1 MTKNKKKKIIKKS
14 KKKEVKEKSQ
24 KSKKETINSKKN
36 SLIQRD
42 IIEDKIQLLIEKG
55 KEKRFI
61 TEDEILYLFP
71 NIEENIEILEKIYDR
86 LETAGIELKSSG
98 EIWQDIGR
106 IEETEEALSDATQ
119 RYLRE
124 ISKYPLLYPEEEKEI
139 AKKAA
144 KGDLEARER
153 LIKANLRLVVS
164 IAKKYIGR
172 SKGLTFLDLIQEG
185 NSGLIKAV
193 DKFDWKRGF
202 KFSTFATWWIRQA
215 ISRALSDQA
224 RTIRLP
230 VHVVETLY
238 RLNKAKKRLSSILD
252 REPTPEE
259 LASETGISP
268 QKVQRLLKYVQDTIS
283 LETPIGEGES
293 LLKELIPDT
302 SDVTPERTAALAN
315 LREQLKKAIQ
325 DLNPKE
331 RQIISLR
338 YGLENGV
345 MYTLE
350 EIGKIYGIT
359 RERVRQIE
367 IKALDKLRENELVKR
382 IKEQGI

>member
-1 MTKNKKKKIIKKS
+1 M
-14 KKKEVKEKSQ
+14 
-24 KSKKETINSKKN
+24 
-36 SLIQRD
+36 
-42 IIEDKIQLLIEKG
+42 
-55 KEKRFI
+55 
-61 TEDEILYLFP
+61 
-71 NIEENIEILEKIYDR
+71 
-86 LETAGIELKSSG
+86 
-98 EIWQDIGR
+98 
-106 IEETEEALSDATQ
+106 
-119 RYLRE
+119 
-124 ISKYPLLYPEEEKEI
+124 
-139 AKKAA
+139 
-144 KGDLEARER
+144 
-153 LIKANLRLVVS
+153 VS

-185 NSGLIKAV
+185 NAGLIKAV

-259 LASETGISP
+259 LAAETGIPP

-302 SDVTPERTAALAN
+302 SDLTPERTAALTN

-325 DLNPKE
+325 DLSPKE

-338 YGLENGV
+338 YGLENGI

-359 RERVRQIE
+359 RKRVRQIE
-367 IKALDKLRENELVKR
+367 IKALDKLRENELIKR
-382 IKEQGI
+382 IREQGI

>member
-1 MTKNKKKKIIKKS
+1 MSAKVPKKRKKA
-14 KKKEVKEKSQ
+14 Q
-24 KSKKETINSKKN
+24 K
-36 SLIQRD
+36 D
-42 IIEDKIQLLIEKG
+42 IIEEKIKSLINKG
-55 KEKRFI
+55 KERGFV

-71 NIEENIEILEKIYDR
+71 DIEENFDILEKIYER
-86 LETAGIELKSSG
+86 LETAGIELKSTS
-98 EIWQDIGR
+98 ELWEENTKAPLD
-106 IEETEEALSDATQ
+106 EETLADATQ
-119 RYLRE
+119 RYLSE
-124 ISKYPLLYPEEEKEI
+124 ISKYPLLSPEEERKL

-153 LIKANLRLVVS
+153 LIKSNLRLVVS
-164 IAKKYIGR
+164 VAKKYLGR
-172 SKGLTFLDLIQEG
+172 SRGLTFLDLIQEG
-185 NSGLIKAV
+185 NAGLIKAV
-193 DKFDWKRGF
+193 DRFDWRRGF

-238 RLNKAKKRLSSILD
+238 KLNKARKKLATILD

-259 LASETGISP
+259 LSAETNLP
-268 QKVQRLLKYVQDTIS
+268 VQKVQRLLKYVPDTIS
-283 LETPIGEGES
+283 LETPVGEGES

-302 SDVTPERTAALAN
+302 SEMTPEKTAALAN

-325 DLNPKE
+325 SLSPKE
-331 RQIISLR
+331 RQVISLR
-338 YGLENGV
+338 YGLENGI

-350 EIGKIYGIT
+350 EIGKIFGIT

-367 IKALDKLRENELVKR
+367 IKALEKLKDNELIKK

>member
-1 MTKNKKKKIIKKS
+1 MPRKKKTNKKS
-14 KKKEVKEKSQ
+14 
-24 KSKKETINSKKN
+24 IN
-36 SLIQRD
+36 LV
-42 IIEDKIQLLIEKG
+42 EDKINTLIAKG
-55 KEKRFI
+55 KEKGFV
-61 TEDEILYLFP
+61 TEDEILFLFP
-71 NIEENIEILEKIYDR
+71 DIEEDIETLEKIYER
-86 LETAGIELKSSG
+86 LETSGIELKSTSELWEEG
-98 EIWQDIGR
+98 EKMSID
-106 IEETEEALSDATQ
+106 EEVLTDATQ
-119 RYLRE
+119 RYLSE
-124 ISKYPLLYPEEEKEI
+124 ISKYPLLTPEEEKEL

-153 LIKANLRLVVS
+153 LIKSNLRLVVS

-185 NSGLIKAV
+185 NAGLIKAV
-193 DKFDWKRGF
+193 DRFDWRRGF

-224 RTIRLP
+224 RIIRLP

-238 RLNKAKKRLSSILD
+238 KLNKARKKLATILD

-259 LASETGISP
+259 LAAEVGLSP
-268 QKVQRLLKYVQDTIS
+268 QKVQQLLKYVPDTIS

-293 LLKELIPDT
+293 LLRELIPDT
-302 SDVTPERTAALAN
+302 SEMTPEKAASLAI

-325 DLNPKE
+325 KLNARE
-331 RQIISLR
+331 RQVISLR
-338 YGLENGV
+338 YGLEDGV

-350 EIGKIYGIT
+350 DIGKIFGIT

-367 IKALDKLRENELVKR
+367 IKALEKLRDDEL
-382 IKEQGI
+382 IKKIKKQGI

>member
-1 MTKNKKKKIIKKS
+1 MSAKINKNKKQDLDK
-14 KKKEVKEKSQ
+14 
-24 KSKKETINSKKN
+24 
-36 SLIQRD
+36 D
-42 IIEDKIQLLIEKG
+42 IIEEKIKSLIAKG
-55 KEKRFI
+55 KERGFV

-71 NIEENIEILEKIYDR
+71 NVEEDMHILEKIYEK
-86 LETAGIELKSSG
+86 LEIAGIELKSTG
-98 EIWQDIGR
+98 ELWQDDFKKTPLGD
-106 IEETEEALSDATQ
+106 EVLEDATQ
-119 RYLRE
+119 RYLSE
-124 ISKYPLLYPEEEKEI
+124 ISKYNLLTPEEEKEL
-139 AKKAA
+139 AKKASQ
-144 KGDLEARER
+144 GDLEARER

-164 IAKKYIGR
+164 IAKKYVGR

-193 DKFDWKRGF
+193 DRFDWRKGF

-238 RLNKAKKRLSSILD
+238 RLNKARKKLSTILD

-259 LASETGISP
+259 VAAEIGLP
-268 QKVQRLLKYVQDTIS
+268 VQKVQRLLKYVPDTIS
-283 LETPIGEGES
+283 LETPIGERES

-302 SDVTPERTAALAN
+302 SEMTPEKTAALAN

-325 DLNPKE
+325 NLNPKE
-331 RQIISLR
+331 RQVISLR
-338 YGLENGV
+338 YGLENGI

-350 EIGKIYGIT
+350 EIGKIFGIT

-367 IKALDKLRENELVKR
+367 IKALEKLKDNEL
-382 IKEQGI
+382 IKKIKDQGI

>member
-1 MTKNKKKKIIKKS
+1 MAKDKKNKTAKNNKKKESQIKTKKRNVSSLKKKS
-14 KKKEVKEKSQ
+14 
-24 KSKKETINSKKN
+24 
-36 SLIQRD
+36 LIERD
-42 IIEDKIQLLIEKG
+42 IVEDKIQLLIEKG
-55 KEKRFI
+55 KEKRFV

-71 NIEENIEILEKIYDR
+71 DIEENVGVLEKIYDR
-86 LETAGIELKSSG
+86 LETAGIELKSSS
-98 EIWQDIGR
+98 EIWQEISKVENS
-106 IEETEEALSDATQ
+106 EEVLSDATQ
-119 RYLRE
+119 RYLKE
-124 ISKYPLLYPEEEKEI
+124 ISKYPLLSPEEEKEI
-139 AKKAA
+139 AKKAS

-185 NSGLIKAV
+185 NAGLIKAV

-259 LASETGISP
+259 LAAETGIPP

-283 LETPIGEGES
+283 LETPIGDGES

-302 SDVTPERTAALAN
+302 SDLTPERTAALTN

-325 DLNPKE
+325 DLSPKE

-338 YGLENGV
+338 YGLENGI

-367 IKALDKLRENELVKR
+367 IKALDKLRENELIKR
-382 IKEQGI
+382 IREQGI

>member
-1 MTKNKKKKIIKKS
+1 MSAKVPKKRKKTQKDIVEEKIK
-14 KKKEVKEKSQ
+14 
-24 KSKKETINSKKN
+24 
-36 SLIQRD
+36 SLIN
-42 IIEDKIQLLIEKG
+42 KG
-55 KEKRFI
+55 KEKGFV

-71 NIEENIEILEKIYDR
+71 DIEENFDILEKIYER
-86 LETAGIELKSSG
+86 LETAGIELKSTS
-98 EIWQDIGR
+98 ELWEENTKVPVD
-106 IEETEEALSDATQ
+106 EETLSDATQ
-119 RYLRE
+119 RYLSE
-124 ISKYPLLYPEEEKEI
+124 ISKYPLLSPEEEKKL

-144 KGDLEARER
+144 QGDLEARER
-153 LIKANLRLVVS
+153 LIKSNLRLVVS
-164 IAKKYIGR
+164 VAKKYLGR
-172 SKGLTFLDLIQEG
+172 SRGLTFLDLIQEG
-185 NSGLIKAV
+185 NTGLIKAV
-193 DKFDWKRGF
+193 DRFDWRKGF

-238 RLNKAKKRLSSILD
+238 KLNKARKKLATILD

-259 LASETGISP
+259 LAAETNLP
-268 QKVQRLLKYVQDTIS
+268 VQKVQRLLKYVPDTIS
-283 LETPIGEGES
+283 LETPVGEGES

-302 SDVTPERTAALAN
+302 SEITPEKTAALAN

-325 DLNPKE
+325 SLSPKE
-331 RQIISLR
+331 RQVITLR

-350 EIGKIYGIT
+350 EIGKIFGIT

-367 IKALDKLRENELVKR
+367 IKALEKLKDNELIKK

>member
-1 MTKNKKKKIIKKS
+1 MSAKIIKKR
-14 KKKEVKEKSQ
+14 KKTQ
-24 KSKKETINSKKN
+24 K
-36 SLIQRD
+36 D
-42 IIEDKIQLLIEKG
+42 IIEEKIKSLINKG
-55 KEKRFI
+55 KERGFV
-61 TEDEILYLFP
+61 TDDEILYLFP
-71 NIEENIEILEKIYDR
+71 DIEGNFNILEKIYER
-86 LETAGIELKSSG
+86 LETAGIELKSTG
-98 EIWQDIGR
+98 ELWEKNSKIPVD
-106 IEETEEALSDATQ
+106 EETLSDATQ
-119 RYLRE
+119 RYLSE
-124 ISKYPLLYPEEEKEI
+124 ISKYPLLSPEEERKL

-153 LIKANLRLVVS
+153 LIKSNLRLVVS
-164 IAKKYIGR
+164 VAKRYLGR
-172 SKGLTFLDLIQEG
+172 SRGLTFLDLIQEG

-193 DKFDWKRGF
+193 DRFDWRKGF

-238 RLNKAKKRLSSILD
+238 KLNKARKKLATILD

-259 LASETGISP
+259 LAAETNLP
-268 QKVQRLLKYVQDTIS
+268 VQKVQRLLKYVPDTIS

-302 SDVTPERTAALAN
+302 SEMTPEKTAALAN

-325 DLNPKE
+325 SLNPKE
-331 RQIISLR
+331 RQVISLR
-338 YGLENGV
+338 YGLENGI

-350 EIGKIYGIT
+350 EIGKIFGIT

-367 IKALDKLRENELVKR
+367 IKALEKLKDNELIKK

>member
-1 MTKNKKKKIIKKS
+1 MSAKVPKKRKKAQKDIVEEKIK
-14 KKKEVKEKSQ
+14 
-24 KSKKETINSKKN
+24 
-36 SLIQRD
+36 SLIN
-42 IIEDKIQLLIEKG
+42 KG
-55 KEKRFI
+55 KERGFV

-71 NIEENIEILEKIYDR
+71 DIEENFDVLEKIYER
-86 LETAGIELKSSG
+86 LETAGIELKSTS
-98 EIWQDIGR
+98 ELWEENTKVPVD
-106 IEETEEALSDATQ
+106 EETLSDATQ
-119 RYLRE
+119 RYLSE
-124 ISKYPLLYPEEEKEI
+124 ISKYPLLSPEEEKKL

-153 LIKANLRLVVS
+153 LIKSNLRLVVS
-164 IAKKYIGR
+164 VAKKYLGR
-172 SKGLTFLDLIQEG
+172 SRGLTFLDLIQEG
-185 NSGLIKAV
+185 NAGLIKAV
-193 DKFDWKRGF
+193 DRFDWRRGF

-238 RLNKAKKRLSSILD
+238 KLNKARKKLATILD

-259 LASETGISP
+259 LAAETNLP
-268 QKVQRLLKYVQDTIS
+268 VQKVQRLLKYVPDTIS

-302 SDVTPERTAALAN
+302 SEMTPEKTAALAN

-325 DLNPKE
+325 SLSPKE
-331 RQIISLR
+331 RQVISLR
-338 YGLENGV
+338 YGLENGI

-350 EIGKIYGIT
+350 EIGKIFGIT

-367 IKALDKLRENELVKR
+367 IKALEKLKDNELIKK
-382 IKEQGI
+382 IKEQGV

>member
-1 MTKNKKKKIIKKS
+1 MSAKVPKKRKKAQKDIVEEKIK
-14 KKKEVKEKSQ
+14 
-24 KSKKETINSKKN
+24 
-36 SLIQRD
+36 SLIN
-42 IIEDKIQLLIEKG
+42 KG
-55 KEKRFI
+55 KERGFV

-71 NIEENIEILEKIYDR
+71 DIEENFDVLEKIYER
-86 LETAGIELKSSG
+86 LETAGIELKSTS
-98 EIWQDIGR
+98 ELWEENTKVPVD
-106 IEETEEALSDATQ
+106 EETLSDATQ
-119 RYLRE
+119 RYLSE
-124 ISKYPLLYPEEEKEI
+124 ISKYPLLSPEEEKKL

-153 LIKANLRLVVS
+153 LIKSNLRLVVS
-164 IAKKYIGR
+164 VAKKYLGR
-172 SKGLTFLDLIQEG
+172 SRGLTFLDLIQEG
-185 NSGLIKAV
+185 NAGLIKAV
-193 DKFDWKRGF
+193 DRFDWRRGF

-238 RLNKAKKRLSSILD
+238 KLNKARKKLATILD

-259 LASETGISP
+259 LAAETNLP
-268 QKVQRLLKYVQDTIS
+268 VQKVQRLLKYVPDTIS

-293 LLKELIPDT
+293 LLKELIPDN
-302 SDVTPERTAALAN
+302 SEMTPEKTAALAN

-325 DLNPKE
+325 SLSPKE
-331 RQIISLR
+331 RQVISLR
-338 YGLENGV
+338 YGLENGI

-350 EIGKIYGIT
+350 EIGKIFGIT

-367 IKALDKLRENELVKR
+367 IKALEKLKDNELIKK
-382 IKEQGI
+382 IKEQGV

>member
-1 MTKNKKKKIIKKS
+1 MHKKEKKIKTKEEIIEEKIK
-14 KKKEVKEKSQ
+14 
-24 KSKKETINSKKN
+24 
-36 SLIQRD
+36 SLIA
-42 IIEDKIQLLIEKG
+42 KG
-55 KEKRFI
+55 KERGFV

-71 NIEENIEILEKIYDR
+71 NVEENIDILDKIYER
-86 LETAGIELKSSG
+86 LETSGIELKSTG
-98 EIWQDIGR
+98 ELW
-106 IEETEEALSDATQ
+106 EEGKRESIDEESLSDATQ
-119 RYLRE
+119 RYLSE
-124 ISKYPLLYPEEEKEI
+124 ISKYPLLTPEEEKKL

-153 LIKANLRLVVS
+153 LIKSNLRLVVS

-185 NSGLIKAV
+185 NAGLIKAV
-193 DKFDWKRGF
+193 DRFDWRRGF

-238 RLNKAKKRLSSILD
+238 RLNKARKKLATILD

-259 LASETGISP
+259 LAAEVGLPP
-268 QKVQRLLKYVQDTIS
+268 QKVQRLLKYVPDTIS

-302 SDVTPERTAALAN
+302 SEMTPERTAALAI

-325 DLNPKE
+325 SLSPRE
-331 RQIISLR
+331 RQVISLR
-338 YGLENGV
+338 YGLEDGT

-350 EIGKIYGIT
+350 DIGKIFGIT

-367 IKALDKLRENELVKR
+367 IKALEKLKDNEL
-382 IKEQGI
+382 IKKIKKQGV

>member
-1 MTKNKKKKIIKKS
+1 MAKKTKKTKTKLKKDIVEEKIK
-14 KKKEVKEKSQ
+14 
-24 KSKKETINSKKN
+24 
-36 SLIQRD
+36 SLIV
-42 IIEDKIQLLIEKG
+42 KG
-55 KEKRFI
+55 KERGFV

-71 NIEENIEILEKIYDR
+71 DIEENVEVLERIYER
-86 LETAGIELKSSG
+86 LETAGIELKSTSELWRG
-98 EIWQDIGR
+98 MEKVNVD
-106 IEETEEALSDATQ
+106 EETLTDATQ
-119 RYLRE
+119 KYLSE
-124 ISKYPLLYPEEEKEI
+124 ISKYPLLTPEEEKKL

-144 KGDLEARER
+144 QGDFEARER
-153 LIKANLRLVVS
+153 LIKSNLRLVVS
-164 IAKKYIGR
+164 VAKKYIGR

-185 NSGLIKAV
+185 NAGLIKAV
-193 DKFDWKRGF
+193 DRFDWRRGF

-238 RLNKAKKRLSSILD
+238 KLNKAKKKLATILD

-259 LASETGISP
+259 LAAETGLSVE
-268 QKVQRLLKYVQDTIS
+268 KVQRLLKYVPDTIS

-302 SDVTPERTAALAN
+302 SELTPEKTAALAN
-315 LREQLKKAIQ
+315 LREKLKQAIQ
-325 DLNPKE
+325 TLSPKE
-331 RQIISLR
+331 RRVISLR
-338 YGLENGV
+338 YGLEDGTI
-345 MYTLE
+345 YTLE
-350 EIGKIYGIT
+350 EIGKIFGIT

-367 IKALDKLRENELVKR
+367 IKALEKLKDNELIKQ

>member
-1 MTKNKKKKIIKKS
+1 MAKKQKKIKS
-14 KKKEVKEKSQ
+14 KKDIVEEK
-24 KSKKETINSKKN
+24 IDV
-36 SLIQRD
+36 LIS
-42 IIEDKIQLLIEKG
+42 KG
-55 KEKRFI
+55 KEKGFI

-71 NIEENIEILEKIYDR
+71 DIEENIEILEKIYER
-86 LETAGIELKSSG
+86 LETAGIELKTTS
-98 EIWQDIGR
+98 ELW
-106 IEETEEALSDATQ
+106 EEGQKVPIDDETLADATQ
-119 RYLRE
+119 KYLSE
-124 ISKYPLLYPEEEKEI
+124 ISKYPLLTPEEERKL

-153 LIKANLRLVVS
+153 LIKSNLRLVVS
-164 IAKKYIGR
+164 IAKKYVGR

-185 NSGLIKAV
+185 NAGLIKAV
-193 DKFDWKRGF
+193 DRFDWHKGF

-230 VHVVETLY
+230 VHIVETLY
-238 RLNKAKKRLSSILD
+238 RLNKARKRLATILD

-259 LASETGISP
+259 VASEVGLP
-268 QKVQRLLKYVQDTIS
+268 VQKVQRLLKYVPDTIS

-302 SDVTPERTAALAN
+302 SEMTPEKTAALAN
-315 LREQLKKAIQ
+315 IREQLKKAIQ
-325 DLNPKE
+325 CLSPKE
-331 RQIISLR
+331 RQVISLR
-338 YGLENGV
+338 YGLEDGI

-350 EIGKIYGIT
+350 EIGKIFGIT

-367 IKALDKLRENELVKR
+367 IKALEKLKDNELIKK

>member
-1 MTKNKKKKIIKKS
+1 MKKS
-14 KKKEVKEKSQ
+14 NKRRSGKK
-24 KSKKETINSKKN
+24 
-36 SLIQRD
+36 D
-42 IIEDKIQLLIEKG
+42 IIEEKIKSLIAKG
-55 KEKRFI
+55 KERGFI
-61 TEDEILYLFP
+61 TEDEILFLFP
-71 NIEENIEILEKIYDR
+71 DIEENIDILEKIYER
-86 LETAGIELKSSG
+86 LETAGIELKSAG
-98 EIWQDIGR
+98 ELW
-106 IEETEEALSDATQ
+106 EEKDKIPLDEYTLADATQ
-119 RYLRE
+119 KYLSE
-124 ISKYPLLYPEEEKEI
+124 ISKYPLLTPEEEKKL
-139 AKKAA
+139 AKKVAQ
-144 KGDLEARER
+144 GDLEARER
-153 LIKANLRLVVS
+153 LIKSNLRLVVS

-185 NSGLIKAV
+185 NTGLIKAV
-193 DKFDWKRGF
+193 DRFDWRKGF

-238 RLNKAKKRLSSILD
+238 KLNKAKKKLATILD

-259 LASETGISP
+259 LSAETGISVD
-268 QKVQRLLKYVQDTIS
+268 KVQKLLKYIPDTIS

-302 SDVTPERTAALAN
+302 SERTPEKTAALAN
-315 LREQLKKAIQ
+315 LREKLKQAIQ
-325 DLNPKE
+325 SLNPKE

-338 YGLENGV
+338 YGLEDGTI
-345 MYTLE
+345 YTLE
-350 EIGKIYGIT
+350 EIGKIFGIT

-367 IKALDKLRENELVKR
+367 IKALEKLKDNELIKQ

>member
-1 MTKNKKKKIIKKS
+1 L
-14 KKKEVKEKSQ
+14 
-24 KSKKETINSKKN
+24 IN
-36 SLIQRD
+36 
-42 IIEDKIQLLIEKG
+42 KG
-55 KEKRFI
+55 KERGFV

-71 NIEENIEILEKIYDR
+71 DIEENFDILEKIYER
-86 LETAGIELKSSG
+86 LETAGIELKSTS
-98 EIWQDIGR
+98 ELWEENTKISVD
-106 IEETEEALSDATQ
+106 EETLSDATQ
-119 RYLRE
+119 KYLSE
-124 ISKYPLLYPEEEKEI
+124 ISKYPLLSPEEEKKL

-153 LIKANLRLVVS
+153 LIKSNLRLVVS
-164 IAKKYIGR
+164 VAKKYLGR
-172 SKGLTFLDLIQEG
+172 SRGLTFLDLIQEG
-185 NSGLIKAV
+185 NTGLIKAV
-193 DKFDWKRGF
+193 DRFDWRKGF

-230 VHVVETLY
+230 VQVVETLY
-238 RLNKAKKRLSSILD
+238 KLNKARKKLATILD

-259 LASETGISP
+259 LAAETNLP
-268 QKVQRLLKYVQDTIS
+268 VQKVQRLLKYVPDTIS
-283 LETPIGEGES
+283 LETPVGEGES

-302 SDVTPERTAALAN
+302 SEMTPEKTAALAN

-325 DLNPKE
+325 SLSPKE
-331 RQIISLR
+331 RQVISLR

-350 EIGKIYGIT
+350 EIGKIFGIT

-367 IKALDKLRENELVKR
+367 IKALEKLKDNELIKK

>member
-1 MTKNKKKKIIKKS
+1 MRKKSNQERKSKKKKILDSVVDSKIK
-14 KKKEVKEKSQ
+14 
-24 KSKKETINSKKN
+24 
-36 SLIQRD
+36 SLLER
-42 IIEDKIQLLIEKG
+42 G
-55 KEKRFI
+55 KERGFI

-71 NIEENIEILEKIYDR
+71 NIEENISVLEKIYEK
-86 LETAGIELKSSG
+86 LETSGIELKSTG
-98 EIWQDIGR
+98 ELWEKEIGDQR
-106 IEETEEALSDATQ
+106 EIAETELIDSTQ
-119 RYLRE
+119 KYLAE
-124 ISKYPLLYPEEEKEI
+124 ISKYPLLTPEEEKQI

-144 KGDLEARER
+144 QGDLDARER
-153 LIKANLRLVVS
+153 LIKSNLRLVVS
-164 IAKKYIGR
+164 IAKKYIGK
-172 SKGLTFLDLIQEG
+172 SKGMTLLDLIQEG
-185 NSGLIKAV
+185 NAGLIKAV
-193 DKFDWKRGF
+193 DRFNWRKGF

-238 RLNKAKKRLSSILD
+238 RLNKARKRLTAILD

-259 LASETGISP
+259 LATETEMSP
-268 QKVQRLLKYVQDTIS
+268 QKVQKYLKYVQDIVS

-293 LLKELIPDT
+293 LLKELLPDT
-302 SDVTPERTAALAN
+302 SETTPEKIAALSN

-325 DLNPKE
+325 SLNPKE
-331 RQIISLR
+331 RRIISLR
-338 YGLENGV
+338 YGLEDGV
-345 MYTLE
+345 MHTLE

-367 IKALDKLRENELVKR
+367 IQALTKLKDNELIRK

>member
-1 MTKNKKKKIIKKS
+1 MSAKVPKKRKKMQKDIVEEKIK
-14 KKKEVKEKSQ
+14 
-24 KSKKETINSKKN
+24 
-36 SLIQRD
+36 SLIN
-42 IIEDKIQLLIEKG
+42 KG
-55 KEKRFI
+55 KEKGFV

-71 NIEENIEILEKIYDR
+71 DIEENFDILEKIYER
-86 LETAGIELKSSG
+86 LETAGIELKSTS
-98 EIWQDIGR
+98 ELWEENTKVPVD
-106 IEETEEALSDATQ
+106 EETLADATQ
-119 RYLRE
+119 RYLSE
-124 ISKYPLLYPEEEKEI
+124 ISKYPLLSPEEEKKL

-144 KGDLEARER
+144 QGDLEARER
-153 LIKANLRLVVS
+153 LIKSNLRLVVS
-164 IAKKYIGR
+164 VAKKYLGR
-172 SKGLTFLDLIQEG
+172 SRGLTFLDLIQEG
-185 NSGLIKAV
+185 NTGLIKAV
-193 DKFDWKRGF
+193 DRFDWRKGF

-238 RLNKAKKRLSSILD
+238 KLNKARKKLATILD

-259 LASETGISP
+259 LAAETNLP
-268 QKVQRLLKYVQDTIS
+268 VQKVQRLLKYVPDTIS
-283 LETPIGEGES
+283 LETPVGEGES

-302 SDVTPERTAALAN
+302 SDMTPEKTAALAN

-325 DLNPKE
+325 SLSPKE
-331 RQIISLR
+331 RQVISLR

-350 EIGKIYGIT
+350 EIGKIFGIT

-367 IKALDKLRENELVKR
+367 IKALEKLKDNELIKK
-382 IKEQGI
+382 IKEQGV

>member
-1 MTKNKKKKIIKKS
+1 MPKKQKRVKTKEEIIEEKIK
-14 KKKEVKEKSQ
+14 
-24 KSKKETINSKKN
+24 
-36 SLIQRD
+36 SLIDR
-42 IIEDKIQLLIEKG
+42 G
-55 KEKRFI
+55 KERGFV

-71 NIEENIEILEKIYDR
+71 DIEENIDVLEKIYER
-86 LETAGIELKSSG
+86 LETSGIELKTTSD
-98 EIWQDIGR
+98 IWDEEEKVH
-106 IEETEEALSDATQ
+106 IEDEELSDATQ
-119 RYLRE
+119 KYLSE
-124 ISKYPLLYPEEEKEI
+124 ISKYPLLTPEEEKEL

-153 LIKANLRLVVS
+153 LIKSNLRLVVS

-185 NSGLIKAV
+185 NAGLIKAV
-193 DKFDWKRGF
+193 DRFDWRRGF

-238 RLNKAKKRLSSILD
+238 KLNKARKKLATILD

-259 LASETGISP
+259 LAAEVGLP
-268 QKVQRLLKYVQDTIS
+268 AHKVQRLLKYVPDTIS

-302 SDVTPERTAALAN
+302 SDMTPEKTAALAV

-325 DLNPKE
+325 SLSPRE
-331 RQIISLR
+331 RQVISLR
-338 YGLENGV
+338 YGLEDGV
-345 MYTLE
+345 IYTLE
-350 EIGKIYGIT
+350 DIGKIFGIT

-367 IKALDKLRENELVKR
+367 IKALEKLRDNEL
-382 IKEQGI
+382 IKKIKKQGI